1 MNGMFTVP
9 MLVARFK
16 HYSLFGDSLFSIKH
30 ILTHSC
36 THLGKRYYLPKNMRQ
51 RMADLLQL
59 ELVKLKLL

>member
-1 MNGMFTVP
+1 MMSEFALP
-9 MLVARFK
+9 MLVIRFK
-16 HYSLFGDSLFSIKH
+16 HYATNYPPLYAIKH

-36 THLGKRYYLPKNMRQ
+36 NGHDLPKNMRQ